1 MKTVVRG
8 NFERHVDFESGEVKT
23 EVEISELR
31 FPQEPP
37 FVKMYVQDLCCVLGV
52 SNADQSLLRHLLA
65 RLDYE
70 GFVVVTT
77 RIRESIAQALNINQK
92 TLRNRLN
99 SLVKANLIKP
109 VSRNDYRVNPDFF
122 ARGDWKKICE
132 QKLSYSMNITY
143 NSKGRTISTE
153 ARGAEEE
160 QLDIFQCVT
169 R

>member
-23 EVEISELR
+23 EVEISQVR

-37 FVKMYVQDLCCVLGV
+37 FVKMYVNDLCSVLGV
-52 SNADQSLLRHLLA
+52 GNADQSLLRHLLA
-65 RLDYE
+65 RLDYD
-70 GFVVVTT
+70 GFVVITT
-77 RIRESIAQALNINQK
+77 RVRESIAGALNINQK

-99 SLVKANLIKP
+99 SLVNANLIKP

-143 NSKGRTISTE
+143 DSNGRTISTK
-153 ARGAEEE
+153 ARGVEEE
-160 QLDIFQCVT
+160 QLDIFQCAT